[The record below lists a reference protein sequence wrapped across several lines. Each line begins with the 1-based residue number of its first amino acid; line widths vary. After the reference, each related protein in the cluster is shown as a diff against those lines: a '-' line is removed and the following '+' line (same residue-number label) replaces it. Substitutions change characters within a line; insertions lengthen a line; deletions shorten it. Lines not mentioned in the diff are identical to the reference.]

1 MAPQGKTE
9 HAYSSSGSDNAS
21 NSEQAMLPP
30 PPHEGW
36 RAWYYNAYTQVILL
50 GFVCFM
56 GPGLYNALNG
66 LGGGGRVDTKTNA
79 NANAVHYA
87 CFAFFAFF
95 AGYVWTLLIDVA
107 SY

>member
-1 MAPQGKTE
+1 MNETE
-9 HAYSSSGSDNAS
+9 KAYSSSKSEKDSDLGS
-21 NSEQAMLPP
+21 QADVTRPK
-30 PPHEGW
+30 GI
-36 RAWYYNAYTQVILL
+36 RGWYYNPITQVVFL

-95 AGYVWTLLIDVA
+95 EAHFI
-107 SY
+107 